1 MFFDKK
7 EPELIDINLEEYI
20 DKIDI
25 AALYY
30 RFFNEEDKKLTTF
43 LTPDFI
49 KNSHVKLEDGK
60 IKLDFKLSI
69 AETIAP
75 KNQDDLCNCLSE
87 KIYQKL
93 CVVDFTMKDELGC
106 YKSYS
111 VVSKI
116 NCSVITITE
125 DGYVRIILYFDDYKV
140 YTPMIDAN
148 MAELNIGLIY
158 VRRW

>member
-1 MFFDKK
+1 MNKVNFKESNRMFFDKK

-75 KNQDDLCNCLSE
+75 KNQDDLC
-87 KIYQKL
+87 K
-93 CVVDFTMKDELGC
+93 
-106 YKSYS
+106 
-111 VVSKI
+111 
-116 NCSVITITE
+116 
-125 DGYVRIILYFDDYKV
+125 
-140 YTPMIDAN
+140 
-148 MAELNIGLIY
+148 
-158 VRRW
+158 